1 MALRNSCCN
10 AATDPC
16 TAPDDYGPVFR
27 DQEPALRYAAQTLAA
42 AGDWVASKASKL
54 ARRPGSMILTI
65 APPHAGVAAEPAGA
79 VTAAM
84 IRAAKAENA
93 MARSA
98 VMGEISSKPDLVWLT
113 SSRVLKLKG
122 SIRGAKISSFSA
134 A

>member
-1 MALRNSCCN
+1 
-10 AATDPC
+10 
-16 TAPDDYGPVFR
+16 
-27 DQEPALRYAAQTLAA
+27 
-42 AGDWVASKASKL
+42 
-54 ARRPGSMILTI
+54 MILTI
-65 APPHAGVAAEPAGA
+65 APPQAGVAAEPAGA

-113 SSRVLKLKG
+113 SSRVLKPQG

-134 A
+134 AGVRRPQGTCAFDRRWFPKGNRRANDIHLSADQRRPELRDSSR